1 MSEPRDDIPDER
13 ADTELEQLLRGQRP
27 VPGGAFRGGLGRLVA
42 ASDPG
47 YGPRPARLRL
57 VVTGWIGAGIVVA
70 GLGALQALGAL

>member
-1 MSEPRDDIPDER
+1 MDEPRDNIPDEPG
-13 ADTELEQLLRGQRP
+13 DGELEQLLTSQRP

-57 VVTGWIGAGIVVA
+57 AVAGWIAAGAVVA